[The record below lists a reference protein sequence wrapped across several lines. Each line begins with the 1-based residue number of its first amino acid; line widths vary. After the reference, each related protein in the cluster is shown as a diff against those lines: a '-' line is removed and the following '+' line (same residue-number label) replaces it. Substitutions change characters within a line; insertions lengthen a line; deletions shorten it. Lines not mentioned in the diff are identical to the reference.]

1 MNRRIEVFSAMK
13 IHDAFKLAT
22 WKTCSQFA
30 VIYSFSKTYS
40 NAGLIKGNP
49 PKSKFQDKYNRR
61 CGILHV
67 ICYFASTLSNFL
79 ISVNLNQ

>member
-40 NAGLIKGNP
+40 NAGLIKGNA
-49 PKSKFQDKYNRR
+49 PKS
-61 CGILHV
+61 
-67 ICYFASTLSNFL
+67 
-79 ISVNLNQ
+79 